1 MSDIEDRNRERRD
14 REIERSGNTKIA
26 ARFTTKVV
34 GVSFQSAF
42 PDNILALSDAAQE
55 AHRVG
60 EPLSV
65 VLVRNP
71 ANQYDANAC
80 EVHVPALGG
89 DWGMIGH
96 LTRPIAAR
104 LAPELDAGVRWHAEV
119 EAVLIHPDNPDN
131 PGISITCSR
140 IAGKEE
146 EQ

>member
-14 REIERSGNTKIA
+14 REIERTGGMKIA
-26 ARFTTKVV
+26 GRFSTKVV
-34 GVSFQSAF
+34 GVSFIDAF
-42 PDNILALSDAAQE
+42 PLNILALSDAAQE

-71 ANQYDANAC
+71 ANQYDAAAIQ
-80 EVHVPALGG
+80 VHIPALGD
-89 DWGMIGH
+89 DWGFIGH
-96 LTRPIAAR
+96 LAAPIAAR
-104 LAPELDAGVRWHAEV
+104 LAPELDDGIRWHAEV

-140 IAGKEE
+140 IAGEE
-146 EQ
+146 E